1 MATIV
6 AHTGGC
12 AKPAG
17 PVCSVMSN
25 PYGTTLDSA
34 LTDWAAQQEVSETI
48 AAALYL
54 ICETR
59 PLYEVAAKLTP
70 GEFERVVDIVRRSP
84 DHFPSGTLAAFKSS
98 SSDTGTPANSR

>member
-1 MATIV
+1 
-6 AHTGGC
+6 
-12 AKPAG
+12 
-17 PVCSVMSN
+17 MSN

-59 PLYEVAAKLTP
+59 RL
-70 GEFERVVDIVRRSP
+70 
-84 DHFPSGTLAAFKSS
+84 
-98 SSDTGTPANSR
+98 

>member
-1 MATIV
+1 
-6 AHTGGC
+6 
-12 AKPAG
+12 
-17 PVCSVMSN
+17 MSN

-54 ICETR
+54 ICDR
-59 PLYEVAAKLTP
+59 LYEVAAKLTP